1 MSATIISE
9 KRQTT
14 LPADV
19 CEAADLHANDQ
30 VDWTFVG
37 GEIRGRKLAALPR
50 PRVGRVMEDGRT
62 GLLYWCGDISAAE
75 AEDAALSA
83 NLERG

>member
-30 VDWTFVG
+30 VDWTFAG
-37 GEIRGRKLAALPR
+37 GEIRGRKLSPR
-50 PRVGRVMEDGRT
+50 RRAGQVVQDSRT
-62 GLLYWCGDISAAE
+62 GLWFWRGDISAAE